1 MESLRALF
9 GVSLDTGFVGT
20 QGICLFFILL
30 LRVFTCLVVVKQV
43 VWCFF
48 FRAAVALLV
57 TRMFRANLR
66 SNADDSANTPAAT
79 PGIASLAE
87 TPGTTDVN
95 SMGDMTPSYT
105 PMSTGQDMTPSSTP
119 GMGFKDQT
127 GQYDGVEESNEDNEG
142 GDEGDEELAR
152 DDEDQENE
160 TIRNLSMS
168 DFMPR
173 SMSSFGKYGIA
184 GDSMIPGMF
193 TPQPDAT
200 PAPPSTAGSA
210 AAATAPDTARDS
222 GLDTVPATPSGVT
235 LAQSYGATMPVIHN
249 VVATASLGCKLD
261 LKQVALSARNAEY
274 NPRRFA
280 AVIMRIRDPKST
292 ALIFKSGKLVVTG
305 TKSEA
310 EARHAARKFGR
321 IIVKIGFTEARFTKF
336 RVENLVATFKVPFP
350 IYLEQLCHDC
360 RQQSSVSCCFS
371 HQTLFLWSFSHW
383 FLFFCCC

>member
-119 GMGFKDQT
+119 GMGYKDQT

-200 PAPPSTAGSA
+200 PAPPSTA
-210 AAATAPDTARDS
+210 AAT
-222 GLDTVPATPSGVT
+222 
-235 LAQSYGATMPVIHN
+235 
-249 VVATASLGCKLD
+249 
-261 LKQVALSARNAEY
+261 
-274 NPRRFA
+274 
-280 AVIMRIRDPKST
+280 
-292 ALIFKSGKLVVTG
+292 
-305 TKSEA
+305 
-310 EARHAARKFGR
+310 
-321 IIVKIGFTEARFTKF
+321 
-336 RVENLVATFKVPFP
+336 
-350 IYLEQLCHDC
+350 
-360 RQQSSVSCCFS
+360 
-371 HQTLFLWSFSHW
+371 
-383 FLFFCCC
+383 